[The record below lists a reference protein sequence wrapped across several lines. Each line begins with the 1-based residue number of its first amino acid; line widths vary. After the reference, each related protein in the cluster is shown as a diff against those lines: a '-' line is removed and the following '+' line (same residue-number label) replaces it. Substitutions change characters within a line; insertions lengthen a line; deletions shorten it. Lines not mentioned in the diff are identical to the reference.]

1 MNVLFLNGPY
11 KKLPYSRAS
20 RSPAVTKSGTVYY
33 PIFLAYAA
41 GLVDRDGNFNIGLI
55 DAVAQKMDQTE
66 LVDQLLSQ
74 PPDLVFIET
83 STPSIYEDIKTAS
96 AIKDA
101 FAHCRV
107 VMVGTHA
114 TSLPEDV
121 LNAEPRIDAVAC
133 GEFDQTALDL
143 TNALAQNQS

>member
-41 GLVDRDGNFNIGLI
+41 GLVDRDGDFNVQLL
-55 DAVAQKMDQTE
+55 DAIAQKMGQAE
-66 LVDQLLSQ
+66 MVDALLSQ
-74 PPDLVFIET
+74 PPDLVFVET
-83 STPSIYEDIKTAS
+83 STPSIYEDIKTAGT
-96 AIKDA
+96 IKEA
-101 FAHCRV
+101 FKHCRV

-121 LNAEPRIDAVAC
+121 
-133 GEFDQTALDL
+133 
-143 TNALAQNQS
+143 